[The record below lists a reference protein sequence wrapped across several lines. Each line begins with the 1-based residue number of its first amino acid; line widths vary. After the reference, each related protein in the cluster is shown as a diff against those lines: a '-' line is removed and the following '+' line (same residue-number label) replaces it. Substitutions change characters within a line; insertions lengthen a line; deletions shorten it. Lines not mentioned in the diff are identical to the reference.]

1 MTDRHD
7 EIARRAYRIWEDAGR
22 PEGQDR
28 DHWTAAE
35 AELPPEAATEAR
47 DQDMGSMAED
57 SSGDPLPMS
66 PADDESVP
74 PAVTRGKAGGARRK
88 A

>member
-22 PEGQDR
+22 PEGQEVE
-28 DHWTAAE
+28 HWTAAE
-35 AELPPEAATEAR
+35 AELSPEAGDEPQH
-47 DQDMGSMAED
+47 QDTGGLAED

-74 PAVTRGKAGGARRK
+74 PAVTRTKAGGARRK